1 MTMRHDPIDPGQSST
16 IEPSVVT
23 PPGPRVSDRMTCPAV
38 TIRWAAPIAQAVR
51 LMQVGHVHHLPVVDA
66 DQRLL
71 GVVTAAEVC
80 LALLAAGV
88 EDVATAPP
96 SMVVGNV
103 MRWDTASVSPH
114 GSLADAVRLM
124 HDRNLSALPVV
135 QGGQVVGILT
145 VHDLDP
151 PVAA

>member
-1 MTMRHDPIDPGQSST
+1 MRHDRYEPTDSST
-16 IEPSVVT
+16 VEPPVDT
-23 PPGPRVSDRMTCPAV
+23 PSGPRVSDRMTCPAV

-51 LMQVGHVHHLPVVDA
+51 LMQMGHVHHLPVVDA

-71 GVVTAAEVC
+71 GVVTAAGAC

-88 EDVATAPP
+88 EDVSTAPP

-103 MRWDTASVSPH
+103 MGGDTTSVSPH
-114 GSLADAVRLM
+114 VSLADAARLM

-135 QGGQVVGILT
+135 QGGQVVGIMT
-145 VHDLDP
+145 VHDLDLQ
-151 PVAA
+151 VAT